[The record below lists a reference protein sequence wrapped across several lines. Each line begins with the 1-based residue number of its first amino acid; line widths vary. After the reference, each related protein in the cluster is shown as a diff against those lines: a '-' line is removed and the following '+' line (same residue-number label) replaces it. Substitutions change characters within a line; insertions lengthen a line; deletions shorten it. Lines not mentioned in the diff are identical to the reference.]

1 MRTGRPLPPLSVS
14 EDQRS
19 TLESWAR
26 RPKTAPALA
35 LRARI
40 ILACAEGKP
49 NGVVARQARVRQ
61 QTVGKWRSRFVS
73 KGVEGLLD
81 EPRPGTPRKVSDADV
96 ERVLT
101 TTLESVP
108 RDATH
113 WSTRSVAQ
121 QSGLSRSTISRLWL
135 SAGSR
140 TAAKPA
146 SFRRTR
152 CSLTKYATSSG
163 SI

>member
-26 RPKTAPALA
+26 RPKTAQALA

-61 QTVGKWRSRFVS
+61 QTVGKGRSRFVS

-81 EPRPGTPRKVSDADV
+81 EPRPGTPRKVSDADDV
-96 ERVLT
+96 EKVLT

-108 RDATH
+108 VMPPTGAPGL
-113 WSTRSVAQ
+113 WRS
-121 QSGLSRSTISRLWL
+121 SRV
-135 SAGSR
+135 
-140 TAAKPA
+140 
-146 SFRRTR
+146 
-152 CSLTKYATSSG
+152 
-163 SI
+163 